1 MECPSGVVT
10 DSTRLV
16 LYDSYTLMYNLNK
29 LNPQWVAWELTAEET
44 DGDISRDGNATGAKS
59 YSFQVDIPSLTL

>member
-1 MECPSGVVT
+1 MECPSVFVS

-16 LYDSYTLMYNLNK
+16 RYDSYTLMYNLNK

-44 DGDISRDGNATGAKS
+44 DGDIPRDGNAQEPNPIV
-59 YSFQVDIPSLTL
+59 FRWI

>member
-29 LNPQWVAWELTAEET
+29 LNPQWVAWELTVEET
-44 DGDISRDGNATGAKS
+44 DGDIPRDGNAQEPNPIV
-59 YSFQVDIPSLTL
+59 FRWI